1 MTIMETLVK
10 TKWAIDPAHTE
21 VQFKV
26 KHLVISTVSGKFE
39 KFDGAVYSSK
49 ADFSDAETE
58 FSADIDSI
66 NTSQPDRD
74 GHLKSPDFFD
84 AANHPKLTFKSTGIK
99 KTGDSEY
106 LMTGNL
112 TIRGVTK
119 PVQLTVEY
127 GGTTKDPWG
136 NTKAGFE
143 ITGKINRKDFGL
155 TWSAVTETG
164 GLVVA
169 DEVKL
174 QMAVELAK
182 Q

>member
-1 MTIMETLVK
+1 METLVK
-10 TKWAIDPAHTE
+10 TKWAIDPTHSE

-26 KHLVISTVSGKFE
+26 KHLVISTVTGKFE
-39 KFDGAVYSSK
+39 KFDGAVYASK
-49 ADFSDAETE
+49 PDFSDAEAE

-84 AANHPKLTFKSTGIK
+84 AANHPKLTFKSTGVK
-99 KTGDSEY
+99 KSGDSEFV
-106 LMTGNL
+106 LTGDL

-119 PVQLTVEY
+119 SVQLNVEY

-143 ITGKINRKDFGL
+143 INGKINRKDFGL
-155 TWSAVTETG
+155 SWSAVTETG
-164 GLVVA
+164 GLVVS

-174 QMAVELAK
+174 QLAVEVAK

>member
-1 MTIMETLVK
+1 METLVK

-39 KFDGAVYSSK
+39 KFDGVVYSSK
-49 ADFSDAETE
+49 PDFSDAEAE
-58 FSADIDSI
+58 FSVDVDSV
-66 NTSQPDRD
+66 NTSQSDRD
-74 GHLKSPDFFD
+74 GHLKSADFFD
-84 AANHPKLTFKSTGIK
+84 AANHPKLTFKSTGVK

-106 LMTGNL
+106 VMTGDL
-112 TIRGVTK
+112 SIRGVTK

-174 QMAVELAK
+174 QLAVELAK

>member
-1 MTIMETLVK
+1 MGTSK

-21 VQFKV
+21 IQFKV

-39 KFDGAVYSSK
+39 KFDGTVYSSSP
-49 ADFSDAETE
+49 DFSDAEVE
-58 FSADIDSI
+58 FSADVDSI

-84 AANHPKLTFKSTGIK
+84 AANHPKLTFKSSNIK

-119 PVQLTVEY
+119 PIQLSVEY
-127 GGTTKDPWG
+127 GGSTKDPYG

-164 GLVVA
+164 GLVVS

-174 QMAVELAK
+174 QLAVELAK

>member
-1 MTIMETLVK
+1 METLVK

-49 ADFSDAETE
+49 PDFSDAEAE
-58 FSADIDSI
+58 FSVDVDSV
-66 NTSQPDRD
+66 NTSQSDRD
-74 GHLKSPDFFD
+74 GHLKSADFFD
-84 AANHPKLTFKSTGIK
+84 AANHPKLTFKSTGVK

-106 LMTGNL
+106 VMTGDL
-112 TIRGVTK
+112 SIRGVTK

-174 QMAVELAK
+174 QLAVELAK

>member
-1 MTIMETLVK
+1 METLVK

-21 VQFKV
+21 IQFKV

-39 KFDGAVYSSK
+39 KFDGAVYASSN
-49 ADFSDAETE
+49 DFSDAEVE
-58 FSADIDSI
+58 FSADVNSV
-66 NTSQPDRD
+66 NTGQADRD

-84 AANHPKLTFKSTGIK
+84 VANHPKITFKSTGVK

-106 LMTGNL
+106 QMTGDL
-112 TIRGVTK
+112 TIRGITK
-119 PVQLTVEY
+119 PVQLTVEH

>member
-1 MTIMETLVK
+1 MGTPK

-21 VQFKV
+21 IQFKV

-39 KFDGAVYSSK
+39 KFDGAVYSSSP
-49 ADFSDAETE
+49 DFSDAEVE
-58 FSADIDSI
+58 FSADVDSI

-84 AANHPKLTFKSTGIK
+84 AANHPKLTFKSTNIK

-106 LMTGNL
+106 LMTGDL
-112 TIRGVTK
+112 TIRGVSK
-119 PVQLTVEY
+119 PIQLSVEY
-127 GGTTKDPWG
+127 GGTTKDPYG

-164 GLVVA
+164 GLVVS

-174 QMAVELAK
+174 QLAVELAK